1 MAIQYILDTFTQLL
15 SPINLLTLVLSVF
28 FGLLVGVLPG
38 LTSTMAVA
46 LLTGLTYGIAPETAI
61 LSLIGV
67 YVGAISGGV
76 QTAILLNIPGTPAAA
91 ATALDGYKIGQRG
104 EAGLGIFLGN
114 ASAFLGTIFG
124 AIAVLLLTPL
134 LSVLSLKF
142 GSWEFFLLALFGVI
156 MCGSLASGGDTLKG
170 WISGILGLF
179 VAQIGLDALNSYP
192 RFSYGNVDLMAG
204 LPLIPIMIGLFG
216 FPEIVN
222 SFKNEKVK
230 AIKEEMTY
238 RVRKGISI
246 LISKFATVIRSGFM
260 GVGVGVIPGVGEDVA
275 GWLSYW
281 AARVSSKNKEE
292 FGKGAYEGVIAA
304 ETGVNATIGGNII
317 PVLTLA
323 VPGSTSSAVLLAALW
338 LHGYRPGPLLMTETP
353 GFIYTISIYLV
364 VSAFVML
371 ILGLI
376 ISRYTVKLLQID
388 KRILMPIIFVICAVG
403 SFVIDNK
410 FFSVYIMFIFGIIGL
425 LLSKTKFPAAPFLL
439 GVVLGPMADS
449 NLRRSLVLSDG
460 SLAPL
465 FTRPICLVFVIIIAI
480 MILAQFKVF
489 SKLQAVLF
497 KKKANES

>member
-1 MAIQYILDTFTQLL
+1 MALQYVIETLQQLVT
-15 SPINLLTLVLSVF
+15 PINIITLVLSVF
-28 FGLLVGVLPG
+28 FGLIVGVLPG

-76 QTAILLNIPGTPAAA
+76 QTAILLNIPGTPASA
-91 ATALDGYKIGQRG
+91 ATALDGFKIGQRG
-104 EAGLGIFLGN
+104 EAGVGIFVGN
-114 ASAFLGTIFG
+114 ASAFLGTLFG
-124 AIAVLLLTPL
+124 AVAVLLLTPV
-134 LSVLSLKF
+134 LSSLSLKF
-142 GSWEFFLLALFGVI
+142 GSWEFFLLALFGVV
-156 MCGSLASGGDTLKG
+156 MCGSLASNGDSLKG
-170 WISGILGLF
+170 WIAGILGLF

-192 RFSYGNVDLMAG
+192 RFAFGNMELMAG
-204 LPLIPIMIGLFG
+204 IPLIPVMIGLFG

-222 SFKNEKVK
+222 SFKS
-230 AIKEEMTY
+230 EEMKEFKQALEF

-246 LISKFATVIRSGFM
+246 MLSKMATVIRSGFL
-260 GVGVGVIPGVGEDVA
+260 GVAVGVIPGVGEDVA

-281 AARVSSKNKEE
+281 AAKVRSKNKEN
-292 FGKGAYEGVIAA
+292 FGKGEYEGVIAA

-353 GFIYTISIYLV
+353 GFLYTISLYLV
-364 VSAFVML
+364 ASAFVML

-376 ISRYTVKLLQID
+376 ISKFTVKLLKID
-388 KRILMPIIFVICAVG
+388 KKVLMPIIFVICAVG

-410 FFSVYIMFIFGIIGL
+410 ISSVYMMFIFGIIGVL
-425 LLSKTKFPAAPFLL
+425 MSKTNFPAAPFLL

-449 NLRRSLVLSDG
+449 NLRRSLVLADG
-460 SLAPL
+460 GLAPF
-465 FTRPICLVFVIIIAI
+465 FTRPISLIFVIGIAL
-480 MILAQFKVF
+480 MILAQFDVF
-489 SKLQAVLF
+489 RKLKNLLF
-497 KKKANES
+497 KKKLQDQ

>member
-1 MAIQYILDTFTQLL
+1 MALQYIFDTLSQLVT
-15 SPINLLTLVLSVF
+15 PINLLTLVLSVF

-46 LLTGLTYGIAPETAI
+46 LLTGLTYGISPETAI

-76 QTAILLNIPGTPAAA
+76 QTAILLNIPGTPASA
-91 ATALDGYKIGQRG
+91 ATALDGFKIGQRG
-104 EAGLGIFLGN
+104 EAGLGIFIGN
-114 ASAFLGTIFG
+114 ASAFLGTLFG
-124 AIAVLLLTPL
+124 ALSVLLLTPL
-134 LSVLSLKF
+134 LSSLSLKF
-142 GSWEFFLLALFGVI
+142 GSWEFFLLALFGVV
-156 MCGSLASGGDTLKG
+156 MCGSLASSGDSLKG
-170 WISGILGLF
+170 WIAGILGLF

-192 RFSYGNVDLMAG
+192 RFAFGNVELMAG
-204 LPLIPIMIGLFG
+204 IPLIPVMIGLFG

-222 SFKNEKVK
+222 SFKGQE
-230 AIKEEMTY
+230 IKRFKEVMEF

-246 LISKFATVIRSGFM
+246 ILSKMASVIRSGFL
-260 GVGVGVIPGVGEDVA
+260 GVSVGVIPGVGEDVA

-281 AARVSSKNKEE
+281 AAKVSSKNKEE
-292 FGKGAYEGVIAA
+292 FGNGAYEGVIAA

-338 LHGYRPGPLLMTETP
+338 LHGYRPGPLLMTENP
-353 GFIYTISIYLV
+353 SFIYTISMYLV
-364 VSAFVML
+364 ASAFVML

-376 ISRYTVKLLQID
+376 VSKFTVKLLNID

-410 FFSVYIMFIFGIIGL
+410 ISSVYMMFIFGIVGIL
-425 LLSKTKFPAAPFLL
+425 LAKTKMPAAPFLL

-460 SLAPL
+460 SLMPFL
-465 FTRPICLVFVIIIAI
+465 TRPICIFFVIGIVI
-480 MILAQFKVF
+480 MVLAQLNVFGKLKARLF
-489 SKLQAVLF
+489 SK
-497 KKKANES
+497 

>member
-1 MAIQYILDTFTQLL
+1 MALHYILETFTQLL
-15 SPINLLTLVLSVF
+15 TPINLLTLVLSVF

-61 LSLIGV
+61 LSLVGV

-76 QTAILLNIPGTPAAA
+76 QTAILLNIPGTPASA
-91 ATALDGYKIGQRG
+91 ATALDGFKIGQRG

-114 ASAFLGTIFG
+114 ASAFLGTLFG
-124 AIAVLLLTPL
+124 AFAVLLLTPL
-134 LSVLSLKF
+134 LSSLSLKF

-156 MCGSLASGGDTLKG
+156 MCGSLASSGDSLKG
-170 WISGILGLF
+170 WIAGLLGLF
-179 VAQIGLDALNSYP
+179 VSQIGLDALNSYP
-192 RFSYGNVDLMAG
+192 RFAHGNVDLMAG
-204 LPLIPIMIGLFG
+204 IPLIPIMIGLFG

-222 SFKNEKVK
+222 SFKGEKMK
-230 AIKEEMTY
+230 EIKEVMTY

-246 LISKFATVIRSGFM
+246 LLSKMATVIRSGFL

-292 FGKGAYEGVIAA
+292 FGQGAYEGVIAA

-353 GFIYTISIYLV
+353 GFIYTISLYLV
-364 VSAFVML
+364 ASAFVML

-376 ISRYTVKLLQID
+376 VSRYTVKLLQID

-410 FFSVYIMFIFGIIGL
+410 FSSVYFMFIFGIIGL

-460 SLAPL
+460 SLEPL
-465 FTRPICLVFVIIIAI
+465 FTRPICLFFVVAIAL
-480 MILAQFKVF
+480 MILAQFNVF
-489 SKLQAVLF
+489 NKLKSLIF
-497 KKKANES
+497 KKKAI